1 MENHVFD
8 CNSIVSY
15 HMSAVRLLDTGMEA
29 GSEWEK
35 SLREIDGLYGQIPGD
50 LRSPLLGDSL
60 AGFTYPLCRPEWEM
74 VREELDH
81 TLENLETY
89 IPLADREGAQMLDTL
104 TEGVYAVLSRVQD
117 MTGELAA
124 SYRKPET
131 DRPDDTVLNYSDIKR
146 WEYTEEETQA
156 VPLMGLDNARYAME
170 LSENE
175 MVNARYTDPMNVSY
189 YEADYERKKET
200 VQRLEMQFRECFG
213 YSREEFEEVL
223 AKHNREK
230 EAEFMEGNVSAGL
243 LMETVSAPL
252 VAIEGIQNQWRART
266 GRKTDYSFL
275 EERDLTRSE
284 VTAGMGSI
292 GTALYLGAAE
302 ITSQLTLGVMTLG
315 QDKVLAGA
323 MGIMY
328 MDAMQH
334 RKEREGVDELKA
346 ADTALLT
353 GMADYCLGRLGYGSI
368 SRCVEEGVRKSL
380 VRKMG
385 ESFLTGAGM
394 ALGSETGGQLIDW
407 MLNGRL
413 SEWGKIYNAH
423 LDEGMS
429 ETEAFGEMVKDVGP
443 ELTAHTV
450 EGGISGA
457 GFAVIHMLAASKDNH
472 PRKQE
477 TIEKT
482 NQGGERNR
490 NESGSASYGAYSTK
504 IDSKVTVVEKHELP
518 SWLIETYKDGQYRT
532 VVTNEEIT
540 VYRVF
545 GYNAEAGGAFA
556 TSNPAINRVQTKVD
570 SAILPE
576 WKNSLKYEA
585 EIVIPKGTT
594 LNIGRVGEQ
603 YTMSGARLAGDADQF
618 LLPQNWDLNWIKS
631 IRTIKP

>member
-35 SLREIDGLYGQIPGD
+35 CLREIEGLYGQIPGD

-124 SYRKPET
+124 SYQKPET

-156 VPLMGLDNARYAME
+156 VLLMGLDNARYAME

-200 VQRLEMQFRECFG
+200 VQRLEMQFRGCFG

-252 VAIEGIQNQWRART
+252 IAIEGIQNQWRART

-275 EERDLTRSE
+275 EGRDQTRSE

-490 NESGSASYGAYSTK
+490 NETSYGKSTLNSLK
-504 IDSKVTVVEKHELP
+504 NTENF
-518 SWLIETYKDGQYRT
+518 T
-532 VVTNEEIT
+532 
-540 VYRVF
+540 
-545 GYNAEAGGAFA
+545 
-556 TSNPAINRVQTKVD
+556 D
-570 SAILPE
+570 SAIE
-576 WKNSLKYEA
+576 HIFEGQVNARGKAVGYHYEGI
-585 EIVIPKGTT
+585 EGTSGNVIPGTESSVN
-594 LNIGRVGEQ
+594 NIGVYKAQVEVNGIPKTANGGFSTFYSKNLSPQQVVDAINEAYSNCELKLGTRNTYQGVANNGMKIDMFLDQ
-603 YTMSGARLAGDADQF
+603 SGKIISAF
-618 LLPQNWDLNWIKS
+618 PEE
-631 IRTIKP
+631 

>member
-35 SLREIDGLYGQIPGD
+35 CLREIEGLYGQIPGD

-104 TEGVYAVLSRVQD
+104 TEEVYAVLSRVQD
-117 MTGELAA
+117 MTGELAT

-146 WEYTEEETQA
+146 SEYTEEKVRSMLLA
-156 VPLMGLDNARYAME
+156 GLDNARYAME

-189 YEADYERKKET
+189 YEADYERKKEM

-266 GRKTDYSFL
+266 RRKTDYSFL

-429 ETEAFGEMVKDVGP
+429 ETEAFGEMVKAVGP
-443 ELTAHTV
+443 ELTVHTV
-450 EGGISGA
+450 AGGISGA
-457 GFAVIHMLAASKDNH
+457 GFAVIHMLAASKDNRL
-472 PRKQE
+472 RKQE

-482 NQGGERNR
+482 NQEGERNR

-576 WKNSLKYEA
+576 WKNTLKYEA

>member
-35 SLREIDGLYGQIPGD
+35 SLREIEGLYGQIPGD

-156 VPLMGLDNARYAME
+156 VLLMGLDNARYAME

-230 EAEFMEGNVSAGL
+230 EAEFMEGDVFGGL

-252 VAIEGIQNQWRART
+252 IAIEGIQNQWRART

-275 EERDLTRSE
+275 EGRDQTRSE

-292 GTALYLGAAE
+292 GTALYLGAAD
-302 ITSQLTLGVMTLG
+302 ITSQLTLAMLTFGR
-315 QDKVLAGA
+315 DKAMAGA
-323 MGIMY
+323 MGSMY
-328 MDAMQH
+328 MDTMQH

-353 GMADYCLGRLGYGSI
+353 GMADYYLGNLGYRHI

-429 ETEAFGEMVKDVGP
+429 ETEAFGEMVKAVGP
-443 ELTAHTV
+443 ELTVHTV
-450 EGGISGA
+450 AGGISGA

-490 NESGSASYGAYSTK
+490 NENESGSSTK
-504 IDSKVTVVEKHELP
+504 LYSPVEYKGSVKVNGEVRDVSRRVYQRNDIDINYYDEVTGLTNLERMQAGKPPIGSDGKPIQLHHILQREAGPMVEIRETTHQGYYSQLHG
-518 SWLIETYKDGQYRT
+518 LIE
-532 VVTNEEIT
+532 
-540 VYRVF
+540 
-545 GYNAEAGGAFA
+545 
-556 TSNPAINRVQTKVD
+556 D
-570 SAILPE
+570 SASFRNDPILNKQYNNFRRSY
-576 WKNSLKYEA
+576 WKWRA
-585 EIVIPKGTT
+585 EQI
-594 LNIGRVGEQ
+594 IGGQ
-603 YTMSGARLAGDADQF
+603 
-618 LLPQNWDLNWIKS
+618 
-631 IRTIKP
+631 

>member
-35 SLREIDGLYGQIPGD
+35 SLREIEGLYGQIPGD
-50 LRSPLLGDSL
+50 LRSPLLGDNL

-156 VPLMGLDNARYAME
+156 VLLAGLDNARYAME

-230 EAEFMEGNVSAGL
+230 EAEFMEGDVFGGL

-252 VAIEGIQNQWRART
+252 IAIEGIQNQWRART

-275 EERDLTRSE
+275 EGRDQTRSE

-292 GTALYLGAAE
+292 GTVVYQGAAD
-302 ITSQLTLGVMTLG
+302 ITSQLTLAMLTFGR
-315 QDKVLAGA
+315 DKAMAGA
-323 MGIMY
+323 MGSMY
-328 MDAMQH
+328 MDTMQH

-353 GMADYCLGRLGYGSI
+353 GMADYYLGNLGYRHI

-429 ETEAFGEMVKDVGP
+429 ETEAFGEMVKAVGP
-443 ELTAHTV
+443 ELTVHTV
-450 EGGISGA
+450 AGGISGA
-457 GFAVIHMLAASKDNH
+457 GFAVIHMLAASKDNR
-472 PRKQE
+472 PMKQE

-490 NESGSASYGAYSTK
+490 NETSYGKSTLNSLK
-504 IDSKVTVVEKHELP
+504 NTENF
-518 SWLIETYKDGQYRT
+518 T
-532 VVTNEEIT
+532 
-540 VYRVF
+540 
-545 GYNAEAGGAFA
+545 
-556 TSNPAINRVQTKVD
+556 D
-570 SAILPE
+570 SAIE
-576 WKNSLKYEA
+576 HIFEGQVNARGKAVGYHYEGI
-585 EIVIPKGTT
+585 EGTSGNVIPETESSTNNFGIYKAKVEVNGIPKTANGGFSTFYSKNLSPQQVVDAINEAYSNCELKLGTRNT
-594 LNIGRVGEQ
+594 YQGVANNGMKIDMFLDQ
-603 YTMSGARLAGDADQF
+603 SGKIISAF
-618 LLPQNWDLNWIKS
+618 PEE
-631 IRTIKP
+631 

>member
-35 SLREIDGLYGQIPGD
+35 SLREIEGLYGQIPGD

-156 VPLMGLDNARYAME
+156 VLLAGLDNARYAME

-230 EAEFMEGNVSAGL
+230 EAEFMEGDVFGGL
-243 LMETVSAPL
+243 LMEAVSAPL
-252 VAIEGIQNQWRART
+252 IAIEGIQNQWRART

-275 EERDLTRSE
+275 EGRDQTRSE

-292 GTALYLGAAE
+292 GTVVYQGAAD
-302 ITSQLTLGVMTLG
+302 ITSQLTLAMLTFGR
-315 QDKVLAGA
+315 DKAMAGA
-323 MGIMY
+323 MGSMY
-328 MDAMQH
+328 MDTMQH

-353 GMADYCLGRLGYGSI
+353 GMADYYLGNLGYRHI

-429 ETEAFGEMVKDVGP
+429 ETEAFGEMVKAVGP
-443 ELTAHTV
+443 ELTVHTV
-450 EGGISGA
+450 AGGISGA
-457 GFAVIHMLAASKDNH
+457 GFAVIHMLAASKDNR
-472 PRKQE
+472 PMKQE

-482 NQGGERNR
+482 NQEGERNR
-490 NESGSASYGAYSTK
+490 NENESGSSTK
-504 IDSKVTVVEKHELP
+504 LYSPVEYKGSVKVNGEVRDVSRRVYQRNDIDINYYDEVTGLTNLERMQAGKPPIGSDGKPIQLHHILQREAGPMVEIRETTHQGYYSQLHG
-518 SWLIETYKDGQYRT
+518 LIE
-532 VVTNEEIT
+532 
-540 VYRVF
+540 
-545 GYNAEAGGAFA
+545 
-556 TSNPAINRVQTKVD
+556 D
-570 SAILPE
+570 SASFRNDPILNKQYNNFRRSY
-576 WKNSLKYEA
+576 WKWRA
-585 EIVIPKGTT
+585 EQI
-594 LNIGRVGEQ
+594 IGGQ
-603 YTMSGARLAGDADQF
+603 
-618 LLPQNWDLNWIKS
+618 
-631 IRTIKP
+631 

>member
-35 SLREIDGLYGQIPGD
+35 SLREIEGLYGQIPGD

-156 VPLMGLDNARYAME
+156 VLLAGLDNARYAME

-230 EAEFMEGNVSAGL
+230 EAEFMEGDVFGGL
-243 LMETVSAPL
+243 LMEAVSAPL
-252 VAIEGIQNQWRART
+252 IAIEGIQNQWRART

-275 EERDLTRSE
+275 EGRDQTRSE

-292 GTALYLGAAE
+292 GTALYLGAAD
-302 ITSQLTLGVMTLG
+302 ITSQLTLAMLTFGR
-315 QDKVLAGA
+315 DKAMAGA
-323 MGIMY
+323 MGSMY
-328 MDAMQH
+328 MDTMQH

-353 GMADYCLGRLGYGSI
+353 GMADYYLGNLGYRHI

-429 ETEAFGEMVKDVGP
+429 ETEAFGEMVKAVGP
-443 ELTAHTV
+443 ELTVHTV
-450 EGGISGA
+450 AGGISGA
-457 GFAVIHMLAASKDNH
+457 GFAVIHMLAASKDNR
-472 PRKQE
+472 PMKQE

-482 NQGGERNR
+482 NQEGERNR
-490 NESGSASYGAYSTK
+490 NENESGSSTK
-504 IDSKVTVVEKHELP
+504 LYSPVEYKGSVKVNGEVRDVSRRVYQRNDIDINYYDEVTGLTNLERMQAGKPPIGSDGKPIQLHHILQREAGPMVEIRETTHQGYYSQLHG
-518 SWLIETYKDGQYRT
+518 LIE
-532 VVTNEEIT
+532 
-540 VYRVF
+540 
-545 GYNAEAGGAFA
+545 
-556 TSNPAINRVQTKVD
+556 D
-570 SAILPE
+570 SASFRNDPILNKQYNNFRRSY
-576 WKNSLKYEA
+576 WKWRA
-585 EIVIPKGTT
+585 EQI
-594 LNIGRVGEQ
+594 IGGQ
-603 YTMSGARLAGDADQF
+603 
-618 LLPQNWDLNWIKS
+618 
-631 IRTIKP
+631 

>member
-35 SLREIDGLYGQIPGD
+35 CLREIEGLYGQIPGD

-156 VPLMGLDNARYAME
+156 VLLAGLDNARYAME

-230 EAEFMEGNVSAGL
+230 EAEFMEGDVFGGL
-243 LMETVSAPL
+243 LMEAVSAPL
-252 VAIEGIQNQWRART
+252 IAIEGIQNQWRART

-275 EERDLTRSE
+275 EGRDQTRSE

-292 GTALYLGAAE
+292 GTALYLGAAD
-302 ITSQLTLGVMTLG
+302 ITSQLTLAMLTFGR
-315 QDKVLAGA
+315 DKAMAGA
-323 MGIMY
+323 MGSMY
-328 MDAMQH
+328 MDTMQH

-353 GMADYCLGRLGYGSI
+353 GMADYYLGNLGYRHI

-429 ETEAFGEMVKDVGP
+429 ETEAFGEMVKAVGP
-443 ELTAHTV
+443 ELTVHTV
-450 EGGISGA
+450 AGGISGA

-490 NESGSASYGAYSTK
+490 NETSYGKSTLNSLK
-504 IDSKVTVVEKHELP
+504 NTENF
-518 SWLIETYKDGQYRT
+518 T
-532 VVTNEEIT
+532 
-540 VYRVF
+540 
-545 GYNAEAGGAFA
+545 
-556 TSNPAINRVQTKVD
+556 D
-570 SAILPE
+570 SAIE
-576 WKNSLKYEA
+576 HIFEGQVNARGKAVGYHYEGI
-585 EIVIPKGTT
+585 EGTSGNVIPGTESSVN
-594 LNIGRVGEQ
+594 NIGVYKAQVEVNGIPKTANGGFSTFYSKNLSPQQVVDAINEAYSNCELKLGTRNTYQGVANNGMKIDMFLDQ
-603 YTMSGARLAGDADQF
+603 SGKIISAF
-618 LLPQNWDLNWIKS
+618 PEE
-631 IRTIKP
+631 

>member
-35 SLREIDGLYGQIPGD
+35 CLREIEGLYGQIPGD

-156 VPLMGLDNARYAME
+156 VLLAGLDNARYAME

-200 VQRLEMQFRECFG
+200 VQRLEMQFRGCFG

-252 VAIEGIQNQWRART
+252 IAIEGIQNQWRART

-275 EERDLTRSE
+275 EGRDQTRSE

-292 GTALYLGAAE
+292 GTVVYQGAAD
-302 ITSQLTLGVMTLG
+302 ITSQLTLAMLTFGR
-315 QDKVLAGA
+315 DKAMAGA
-323 MGIMY
+323 MGSMY
-328 MDAMQH
+328 MDTMQH

-353 GMADYCLGRLGYGSI
+353 GMADYYLGNLGYRHI

-429 ETEAFGEMVKDVGP
+429 ETEAFGEMVKDVGS

-457 GFAVIHMLAASKDNH
+457 GFAVIHMLAASKDNR

-490 NESGSASYGAYSTK
+490 NETSYGKSTLNSLK
-504 IDSKVTVVEKHELP
+504 NTENF
-518 SWLIETYKDGQYRT
+518 T
-532 VVTNEEIT
+532 
-540 VYRVF
+540 
-545 GYNAEAGGAFA
+545 
-556 TSNPAINRVQTKVD
+556 D
-570 SAILPE
+570 SAIE
-576 WKNSLKYEA
+576 HIFEGQVNARGKAVGYHYEGI
-585 EIVIPKGTT
+585 EGTSGNVIPGTESSVN
-594 LNIGRVGEQ
+594 NIGVYKAQVEVNGIPKTANGGFSTFYSKNLSPQQVVDAINEAYSNCELKLGTRNTYQGVANNGMKIDMFLDQ
-603 YTMSGARLAGDADQF
+603 SGKIISAF
-618 LLPQNWDLNWIKS
+618 PEE
-631 IRTIKP
+631 

>member
-35 SLREIDGLYGQIPGD
+35 CLREIEGLYGQIPGD

-60 AGFTYPLCRPEWEM
+60 SGFTYPLCRPEWEM

-156 VPLMGLDNARYAME
+156 VLLMGLDNARYAME

-200 VQRLEMQFRECFG
+200 VQRLEMQFRGCFG

-252 VAIEGIQNQWRART
+252 IAIEGIQNQWRART

-275 EERDLTRSE
+275 EGRDQTRSE

-292 GTALYLGAAE
+292 GTVVYQGAAD
-302 ITSQLTLGVMTLG
+302 ITSQLTLAMLTFGR
-315 QDKVLAGA
+315 DKAMAGA
-323 MGIMY
+323 MGSMY
-328 MDAMQH
+328 MDTMQH

-353 GMADYCLGRLGYGSI
+353 GMADYYLGNLGYRHI

-450 EGGISGA
+450 EGGILGA

-490 NESGSASYGAYSTK
+490 NETSYGKSIENTEFFKENGGLDASDYISIHSRKHMYDPDTVSTPK
-504 IDSKVTVVEKHELP
+504 KTQYGKDVNVGKLCEDTIMKPDEVIYNKDQNVM
-518 SWLIETYKDGQYRT
+518 IYKKEYPFNISTSDTPTGT
-532 VVTNEEIT
+532 H
-540 VYRVF
+540 RVF
-545 GYNAEAGGAFA
+545 IPLNTQGKKTIRMSQFPLVGG
-556 TSNPAINRVQTKVD
+556 N
-570 SAILPE
+570 
-576 WKNSLKYEA
+576 
-585 EIVIPKGTT
+585 
-594 LNIGRVGEQ
+594 
-603 YTMSGARLAGDADQF
+603 
-618 LLPQNWDLNWIKS
+618 
-631 IRTIKP
+631 

>member
-35 SLREIDGLYGQIPGD
+35 CLREIEGLYGQIPGD

-156 VPLMGLDNARYAME
+156 VLLAGLDNARYAME

-230 EAEFMEGNVSAGL
+230 EAEFMEGDVFGGL

-252 VAIEGIQNQWRART
+252 IAIEGIQNQWRART

-275 EERDLTRSE
+275 EGRDQTRSE

-292 GTALYLGAAE
+292 GTVVYQGAAD
-302 ITSQLTLGVMTLG
+302 ITSQLTLAMLTFGR
-315 QDKVLAGA
+315 DKAMAGA
-323 MGIMY
+323 MGSMY
-328 MDAMQH
+328 MDTMQH

-353 GMADYCLGRLGYGSI
+353 GMADYYLGNLGYRHI

-429 ETEAFGEMVKDVGP
+429 ETEAFGEMVKAVGP
-443 ELTAHTV
+443 ELTVHTV
-450 EGGISGA
+450 AGGISGA
-457 GFAVIHMLAASKDNH
+457 GFAVIHMLAASKDNRL
-472 PRKQE
+472 RKQE

-490 NESGSASYGAYSTK
+490 NETSYGKSTLNSLK
-504 IDSKVTVVEKHELP
+504 NTENF
-518 SWLIETYKDGQYRT
+518 T
-532 VVTNEEIT
+532 
-540 VYRVF
+540 
-545 GYNAEAGGAFA
+545 
-556 TSNPAINRVQTKVD
+556 D
-570 SAILPE
+570 SAIE
-576 WKNSLKYEA
+576 HIFEGQVNARGKAVGYHYEGI
-585 EIVIPKGTT
+585 EGTSGNVIPGTESSVN
-594 LNIGRVGEQ
+594 NIGVYKAQVEVNGIPKTANGGFSTFYSKNLSPQQVVDAINEAYSNCELKLGTRNTYQGVANNGMKIDMFLDQ
-603 YTMSGARLAGDADQF
+603 SGKIISAF
-618 LLPQNWDLNWIKS
+618 PEE
-631 IRTIKP
+631 